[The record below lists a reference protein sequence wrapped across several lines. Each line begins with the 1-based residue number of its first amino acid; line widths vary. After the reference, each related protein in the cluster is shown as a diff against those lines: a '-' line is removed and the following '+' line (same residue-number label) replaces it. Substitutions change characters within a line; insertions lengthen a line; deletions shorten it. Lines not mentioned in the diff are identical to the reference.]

1 MLLKIENVHSRVGE
15 AEVLKGLSL
24 NVDKGEVHVVMGPN
38 GIGKSTL
45 AHILMGNRN
54 YTLTSGTIE
63 IDGEDITQLS
73 IADRARK
80 GLFLGFQHPVSV
92 PGLKISE
99 YLRNLYNLTNN
110 LQVGVAEFRKFLKD
124 KLELLQIERSM
135 LGRYLND
142 GLSGG
147 EMKRLEMLQL
157 AIVKPKIAIL
167 DEIDSGVDV
176 DAQKIIAEAINTLA
190 KTTGTSFII
199 ISHYQRLPKLVNP
212 DRVHIILNGKIA
224 RSGDFSLVTA
234 LEKEGYEW
242 LRQEGAEAS
251 AAATL

>member
-1 MLLKIENVHSRVGE
+1 MLLKIENVYSRVGE

-24 NVDKGEVHVVMGPN
+24 NVDKGEVHIVMGPN

-54 YTLTSGTIE
+54 YTLTSGKIE

-110 LQVGVAEFRKFLKD
+110 SQVGVAEFRKFLKD

-242 LRQEGAEAS
+242 LRLADAS
-251 AAATL
+251 AAAAL

>member
-1 MLLKIENVHSRVGE
+1 MLLKIENLHARVGE
-15 AEVLKGLSL
+15 TEVLKGLSL
-24 NVDKGEVHVVMGPN
+24 NVDAGEVHIIMGPN

-45 AHILMGNRN
+45 AHVLMGNKN
-54 YTLTSGTIE
+54 YTITSGTLQFN
-63 IDGEDITQLS
+63 DEDISDLG
-73 IADRARK
+73 IAERARK

-99 YLRNLYNLTNN
+99 YLRNLYNLTHNA
-110 LQVGVAEFRKFLKD
+110 QIGVAEFRKFLKD

-135 LGRYLND
+135 LSRYLND

-157 AIVKPKIAIL
+157 AIIKPKLAIL

-176 DAQKIIAEAINTLA
+176 DAQKIIAEAIRTLA
-190 KTTGTSFII
+190 KANDTAFMI
-199 ISHYQRLPKLVNP
+199 ISHYQRLPNLVNP
-212 DRVHIILNGKIA
+212 DHVHIILNGKIA

-234 LEKEGYEW
+234 LEKEGYDW
-242 LRQEGAEAS
+242 LRQSEAEV
-251 AAATL
+251 